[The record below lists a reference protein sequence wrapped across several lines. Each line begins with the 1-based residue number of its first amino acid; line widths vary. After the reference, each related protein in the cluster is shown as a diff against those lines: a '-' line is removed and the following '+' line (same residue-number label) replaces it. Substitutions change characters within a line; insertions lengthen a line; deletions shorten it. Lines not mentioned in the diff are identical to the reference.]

1 MMRDIGAFFYCIKKY
16 TNCIM
21 DNMKTD
27 NIIMAILSSFVI
39 EKNKFCNIREYTW

>member
-1 MMRDIGAFFYCIKKY
+1 MRDIGAFFYCIKKY
-16 TNCIM
+16 KKCIV

-39 EKNKFCNIREYTW
+39 EKNKLCNIREYAW